1 MRTRTTRRGSK
12 YFSPDTDL
20 HALQRELADEDSYAA
35 NAAADEP
42 EEDDVIDDD
51 LYSKYA
57 DFANI
62 PAEDDDID
70 PKQLDESF
78 WTGGSSTK

>member
-1 MRTRTTRRGSK
+1 M
-12 YFSPDTDL
+12 P
-20 HALQRELADEDSYAA
+20 
-35 NAAADEP
+35 ADEP
-42 EEDDVIDDD
+42 EEDDAIDDD

-57 DFANI
+57 DFAEI